1 MGSAGEEAER
11 QDQEG
16 LVRPYPGL
24 PGATVE
30 FWQWLA
36 TLTDDDLLTLDEA
49 AAVARMPVDT
59 FRYVRNHNRGGPE
72 GFRMGK
78 RVMFALGDVRQ
89 WLKELRESQQ
99 ASARRGAA

>member
-1 MGSAGEEAER
+1 MGSASGEAGR
-11 QDQEG
+11 SDQEG

-36 TLTDDDLLTLDEA
+36 TLTDEDLLTLDEA
-49 AAVARMPVDT
+49 AAMARMPVET
-59 FRYVRNHNRGGPE
+59 FRYVRNHNRRGPQ

-78 RVMFALGDVRQ
+78 RVMFTKGVVRQ
-89 WLKELRESQQ
+89 WLKELQASQQ
-99 ASARRGAA
+99 GSAA

>member
-1 MGSAGEEAER
+1 VGRPDGEAGRPEV
-11 QDQEG
+11 EG
-16 LVRPYPGL
+16 LLRPYPGQ

-49 AAVARMPVDT
+49 AAMARMPVET
-59 FRYVRNHNRGGPE
+59 FRYVRNHNRGGPR

-78 RVMFALGDVRQ
+78 RVMFPKGQVRQ
-89 WLKELRESQQ
+89 WLKTIQ
-99 ASARRGAA
+99 ASQAGAA